1 MSAWETVIG
10 LEVHVQLKTRTKSF
24 CACSTAFGDP
34 PNTNVCPV
42 CLGLPGALPV
52 PNEQALRLAVRAA
65 YGLGL
70 TVHHRSIFARK
81 NYFYPDLPKGYQISQ
96 HVEPLSTGG
105 RLEIESPDRG
115 PLTVGITRIH
125 VEEDAAKSFHDKVP
139 GMTAVDF
146 NRSGV
151 PLIEIVGEP
160 DLRSP
165 AEARAYLTALKQVLV
180 YLEVSD
186 CSMEEG
192 SLRVD
197 ANVSVRPTGSAEFR
211 TRCEIKNL
219 NSFANVERA
228 LTFERDR
235 HIAVYEAGGT
245 IEQRT
250 MTFDAAKGEVRP
262 TRSKE
267 ESHDYRYFPEPD
279 LPPLVLEEEWLARER
294 AALPELPAAK
304 RWRFE
309 KDFGLSA
316 YDARVLAETWKL
328 ARYYEA
334 VIRAGVDP
342 KDAANWVMNE
352 GLALSDGG
360 PVPPIEPAWAVA
372 AIQLI
377 KSGKLSRGGM
387 RAVLANLAEN
397 DPEAFGAWVVGYL
410 DAGQGSPPPNVDRE
424 DVKRKVH
431 EAEQVATERGILQ
444 VSDTGEIDGWVRE
457 VLDAHAAEAARYK
470 GGEEKLF
477 GFLVGQVM
485 KRSKG
490 RADPKL
496 VNAAL
501 KAALANSGRSG

>member
-10 LEVHVQLKTRTKSF
+10 LEVHVQLGTRTKMF
-24 CACSTAFGDP
+24 CACSAAFGDP

-52 PNEQALRLAVRAA
+52 PNEEALRLAVRAA
-65 YGLGL
+65 CGLGL
-70 TVHHRSIFARK
+70 TVHPRSVFARK
-81 NYFYPDLPKGYQISQ
+81 NYFSPDLPKGYQISQ

-115 PLTVGITRIH
+115 PVTVGIARIH
-125 VEEDAAKSFHDKVP
+125 VEEDAAKSSHDRVP

-192 SLRVD
+192 SMRVD
-197 ANVSVRPTGSAEFR
+197 ANLSVRPAGSAALR
-211 TRCEIKNL
+211 TRCEIKTL

-228 LTFERDR
+228 LTLERDR
-235 HIAVYEAGGT
+235 HIAAYESGGDV
-245 IEQRT
+245 EQRT
-250 MTFDAAKGEVRP
+250 MTFDAARGEVRP

-267 ESHDYRYFPEPD
+267 ESRDYRYFPEPD
-279 LPPLVLEEEWLARER
+279 LPPLVLDESWLAEVRR
-294 AALPELPAAK
+294 SLPELPAAK
-304 RWRFE
+304 RARFE
-309 KDFGLSA
+309 RQYGLT
-316 YDARVLAETWKL
+316 R
-328 ARYYEA
+328 YEA
-334 VIRAGVDP
+334 EVLTAERGRADLYEMAVAKGGSP
-342 KDAANWVMNE
+342 KSVATWMMNE
-352 GLALSDGG
+352 VDRLQSVYGRVSAPEIAGLTPRLSSAE
-360 PVPPIEPAWAVA
+360 VFVTAVA
-372 AIQLI
+372 AVSQ
-377 KSGKLSRGGM
+377 SVEAGDLSRQGGRQLLEEIAARPERLVELLAAGTP
-387 RAVLANLAEN
+387 RAIAASLAGPL
-397 DPEAFGAWVVGYL
+397 
-410 DAGQGSPPPNVDRE
+410 
-424 DVKRKVH
+424 
-431 EAEQVATERGILQ
+431 GILQ

-457 VLDAHAAEAARYK
+457 VLKAHPGEVAKYR
-470 GGEEKLF
+470 GGERKLLD
-477 GFLVGQVM
+477 FLVGQVM

-496 VNAAL
+496 ANAAL
-501 KAALANSGRSG
+501 RRALKNQPVS

>member
-1 MSAWETVIG
+1 MTAWETVIG
-10 LEVHVQLKTRTKSF
+10 LEVHVQLKTRTKMF
-24 CACSTAFGDP
+24 CGCSSAFGDP

-70 TVHHRSIFARK
+70 TVHPRSVFARK

-105 RLEIESPDRG
+105 RLEIESADRG
-115 PLTVGITRIH
+115 AIAVGITRIH
-125 VEEDAAKSFHDKVP
+125 VEEDAGKSLHDKVP

-146 NRSGV
+146 NRSGM

-180 YLEVSD
+180 YLEVSG

-197 ANVSVRPTGSAEFR
+197 ANVSVRPAGSAELR

-228 LTFERDR
+228 LVFERDR
-235 HIAVYEAGGT
+235 HIAVYESGGT

-250 MTFDAAKGEVRP
+250 MTFHAATGEVRP
-262 TRSKE
+262 TRPKE

-279 LPPLVLEEEWLARER
+279 IPPLVLSEAWLAVER

-304 RWRFE
+304 RARFE

-316 YDARVLAETWKL
+316 YDARVLTGTLSL
-328 ARYYEA
+328 AAYYEE
-334 VIRAGVDP
+334 VVGAGVEQ
-342 KDAANWVMNE
+342 KDAANWVMNDV
-352 GLALSDGG
+352 LALSPDGETLR
-360 PVPPIEPAWAVA
+360 VSAAATVA
-372 AIQLI
+372 AIRLVRAGKVSRQNGRRVLGELAGRAFASSAAAARAAEAAATQL
-377 KSGKLSRGGM
+377 G
-387 RAVLANLAEN
+387 V
-397 DPEAFGAWVVGYL
+397 
-410 DAGQGSPPPNVDRE
+410 
-424 DVKRKVH
+424 
-431 EAEQVATERGILQ
+431 LQ
-444 VSDTGEIDGWVRE
+444 VSDTGEIDGWIRE
-457 VLDAHAAEAARYK
+457 VLEAHPGEVARFK

-501 KAALANSGRSG
+501 SAALKS